1 MENTLPELVEVLKNR
16 GLEYAV
22 YNWTAQDGSCDWFDP
37 SVGKATIST
46 NKEKRIELF
55 AQEITEGYQDAI
67 ANLLLEHYPD
77 FDFDIGT
84 YGEVYVYP
92 SGKISIVLTKRVY
105 SEEYHRKDVDLLST
119 HSSVG

>member
-1 MENTLPELVEVLKNR
+1 MEKTLPELVEILKSR

-22 YNWTAQDGSCDWFDP
+22 YNWTAQDGCSDWFDP
-37 SVGKATIST
+37 SVYFMLG
-46 NKEKRIELF
+46 EKFVSSE
-55 AQEITEGYQDAI
+55 EIAGDYQDVI
-67 ANLLLEHYPD
+67 ENLLLEHYPD

-92 SGKISIVLTKRVY
+92 SGEVQVMLHRRVISTEFEKASINL
-105 SEEYHRKDVDLLST
+105 SST

>member
-1 MENTLPELVEVLKNR
+1 MEKTLPELVEILKSR
-16 GLEYAV
+16 ELEYAV

-37 SVGKATIST
+37 SVYFMLGEKFVSS
-46 NKEKRIELF
+46 KEI
-55 AQEITEGYQDAI
+55 AGDYQDAI
-67 ANLLLEHYPD
+67 ANLLVEHYPD

-92 SGKISIVLTKRVY
+92 SSKISIVLTKRVY
-105 SEEYHRKDVDLLST
+105 GEEYHRKDVDLSST

>member
-1 MENTLPELVEVLKNR
+1 MEKTLLELVEILKSR

-22 YNWTAQDGSCDWFDP
+22 FNWTAQDGSCDWFDP

-46 NKEKRIELF
+46 NEEKRIELS
-55 AQEITEGYQDAI
+55 AQEITEGYQDLI
-67 ANLLLEHYPD
+67 ENLLLEHYPD

-92 SGKISIVLTKRVY
+92 SGEVQVMLHRRVISTEFEKASINL
-105 SEEYHRKDVDLLST
+105 SST